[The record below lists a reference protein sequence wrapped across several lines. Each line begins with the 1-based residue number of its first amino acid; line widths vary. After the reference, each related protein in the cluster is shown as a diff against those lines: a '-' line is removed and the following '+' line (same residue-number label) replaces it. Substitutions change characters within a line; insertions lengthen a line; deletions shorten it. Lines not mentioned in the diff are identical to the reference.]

1 MEAGILPARNKKE
14 QKAGMS
20 KSPTEPILVLLL
32 AYFPFFF
39 KQLFFFL
46 AQSMFQVFCDL
57 LAPPL
62 CQGTV

>member
-14 QKAGMS
+14 QKAGMP

-46 AQSMFQVFCDL
+46 AQ
-57 LAPPL
+57 
-62 CQGTV
+62 